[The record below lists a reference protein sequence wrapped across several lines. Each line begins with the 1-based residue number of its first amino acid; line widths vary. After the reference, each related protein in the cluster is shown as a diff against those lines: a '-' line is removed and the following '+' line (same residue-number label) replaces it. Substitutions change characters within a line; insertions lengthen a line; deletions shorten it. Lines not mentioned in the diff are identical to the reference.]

1 MNMNTERTAFST
13 LNSMSRIS
21 WGAIFGGA
29 FIAMFFQLLLGLLG
43 LAIGL
48 TILDPGQAQA
58 RGLSIGA
65 GVWMVLIT
73 IISVF
78 IGAFAA
84 GRFAGLSAKYDGLL
98 HGVATL
104 AFLSILSIF
113 LVSSGVSN
121 VVGGAFSFGLQAA
134 KLPQAQQAMPDQSMQ
149 QQQTGAAAQLQ
160 NMTPQQRMIAQQQAA
175 KYATT
180 ATWITF
186 ITSLLALIV
195 AAVGG
200 YLGMQS
206 RVKQVIREAT

>member
-1 MNMNTERTAFST
+1 MNMNTEHTT
-13 LNSMSRIS
+13 CGPLNAMSRIS

-48 TILDPGQAQA
+48 TVLDPGQAIPA
-58 RGLSIGA
+58 RGLTIGA
-65 GVWMVLIT
+65 GIWMVLTT

-134 KLPQAQQAMPDQSMQ
+134 KLPQAQQAMPGQTM
-149 QQQTGAAAQLQ
+149 QQTGAAAQLQ
-160 NMTPQQRMIAQQQAA
+160 NMTPQQRMMIQQQAN

-195 AAVGG
+195 AAIGG
-200 YLGMQS
+200 FLGMQS
-206 RVKQVIREAT
+206 RVRQVIREST